1 MLNTPWTSWVNYL
14 HARLCYQ
21 LFITP
26 IAFPMDKQ
34 YREFARHACA
44 KMQKYRT
51 ENRKRDNSNVAN
63 QLSLFVRLASRD
75 CKSACN
81 TINDG

>member
-1 MLNTPWTSWVNYL
+1 MVQSSASVQWFRKDPTEIE
-14 HARLCYQ
+14 H
-21 LFITP
+21 P
-26 IAFPMDKQ
+26 IIQRVRIDDALQQSDPS
-34 YREFARHACA
+34 YNRSHE
-44 KMQKYRT
+44 MQKYRT